1 MPSPDVVMEGEDS
14 FGGEPPDARA
24 RSAGGLYLPPNL
36 SSACNSLALFRS
48 IRMNCGKQTGKQTF
62 WQMQL
67 KGQEV
72 VSSHWEEPSNRSHC
86 CQRPIMTL

>member
-24 RSAGGLYLPPNL
+24 RNAGGLYLPPNL

-48 IRMNCGKQTGKQTF
+48 IRIDLRERNGETNLLANAAEGAGGGVF
-62 WQMQL
+62 PL
-67 KGQEV
+67 GG
-72 VSSHWEEPSNRSHC
+72 
-86 CQRPIMTL
+86 TLE